1 MPAPACVPAVPDS
14 TEDRRKD
21 PRRNEAREQPQAGEG
36 AARAPGDG
44 GVAGGRVGE
53 WWVAAWI
60 VDTEEFEFV
69 ADAVSGVGRMVG
81 EEAAVSVALE
91 VSPRVGDLV

>member
-1 MPAPACVPAVPDS
+1 MNGADLGWG
-14 TEDRRKD
+14 
-21 PRRNEAREQPQAGEG
+21 AG
-36 AARAPGDG
+36 
-44 GVAGGRVGE
+44 
-53 WWVAAWI
+53 
-60 VDTEEFEFV
+60 EEFEFV